1 MFTHNDEDSE
11 SKDIRT
17 YSITRKY
24 EASQL
29 AEIADREGQNVIN
42 KNKGAKL
49 EPLMTRT

>member
-1 MFTHNDEDSE
+1 MKEDSE
-11 SKDIRT
+11 SKDIHT
-17 YSITRKY
+17 YSTTRKY

-42 KNKGAKL
+42 KNKGAQI

>member
-1 MFTHNDEDSE
+1 MKEDSGRN
-11 SKDIRT
+11 DIHT
-17 YSITRKY
+17 YSNIRKY

-42 KNKGAKL
+42 KNKGAEL